1 MIRVNILLCDTFPGR
16 LPDFIPNYESLFMD
30 LFAAIGEQVS
40 YKIFQT
46 WQESLFMDLFASIG
60 EQVSYKKFQTWQG
73 ELPASVNTDELYL
86 VPGSLDSA
94 YDDKPW
100 IVALVKWIEH
110 AYCRGAKLMGVCF
123 GHQVIARALGGEV
136 RRYDGG
142 FGAGIRASQVIDER
156 MAPYFPG
163 QEMRLLYSHHDQVT
177 ALPQDAVLC
186 ATSDFCKNESFRI
199 GSQVVTFQGH
209 PEFTVDYS
217 RHLLLNHCD
226 DVDENVRLKRSDL
239 LRYRALN
246 A

>member
-16 LPDFIPNYESLFMD
+16 LPDFIPNYELLFMD

-46 WQESLFMDLFASIG
+46 WQ
-60 EQVSYKKFQTWQG
+60 G
-73 ELPASVNTDELYL
+73 ELPPSVNTDEIYL

-136 RRYDGG
+136 RPYEGG
-142 FGAGIRASQVIDER
+142 FGTGVRASHVIDEEMR
-156 MAPYFPG
+156 RYFPDG
-163 QEMRLLYSHHDQVT
+163 EMCLLYSHHDQVMT
-177 ALPQDAVLC
+177 LPPDAVLC

-199 GSQVVTFQGH
+199 GHQVVTFQGH
-209 PEFTVDYS
+209 PEFTVAYS
-217 RHLLLNHCD
+217 RHLLTNCSD
-226 DVDENVRLKRSDL
+226 DLDEPVRLAALQSLDQMEPQGFEAARFALDL
-239 LRYRALN
+239 LLK
-246 A
+246 